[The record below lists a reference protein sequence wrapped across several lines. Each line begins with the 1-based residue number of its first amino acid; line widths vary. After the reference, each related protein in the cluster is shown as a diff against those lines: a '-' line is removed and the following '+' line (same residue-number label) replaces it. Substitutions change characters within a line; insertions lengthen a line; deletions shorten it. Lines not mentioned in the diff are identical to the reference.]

1 MNPSLD
7 KLSKFLRLEAER
19 GYDNRA
25 VVGGLQQM
33 LEPWAEEAK
42 ASNLADSSIELV
54 VSRLR
59 DYGRLSPNSRYE
71 SLQGLWNRLRTAH
84 PELADDLLI
93 KPPTGDA
100 PPPKAAEVI
109 KADILDA
116 PPPIKAAV
124 IKSDTGDTPPSIEAA
139 VIEADTQET
148 IETQDDLPSTP
159 LQESAEEK
167 TPPAAA
173 DAEKK
178 KSTPPSP
185 PVALTAPLTTVQGI
199 GPKSAKTLSKLGLE
213 NLGDLLWHLPRRYD
227 DYSQLETI
235 NRLWY
240 GQDVTVIGT
249 IEKIEMRAVRG
260 GRMKLTEAVVS
271 DGTGSLRVTWF
282 NQPWIA
288 NKLKPGRG
296 IVLSGKVDQY
306 LGRLTMNSPE
316 WEPLERHQLHT
327 NRIVP
332 VYPLTA
338 GVSGKWLRRV
348 IHSVV
353 QRLAPRVPDP
363 IPAEIRQ
370 SADLVPLSVAL
381 QQIHFP
387 DDQDQLK
394 KAQHRLAFG
403 EMFMLQLGVL
413 RQKQDWE
420 QLVSEPLQV
429 EDQWLDHFT
438 SNLPYTL
445 TNAQNGALDDIRVDM
460 ASSKPMN
467 RLLQGDVG
475 SGKTVVA
482 AAAIGIT
489 TANKAQSAFMAPTSI
504 LADQHFQTLRELL
517 PVSAQIPEESIRLL
531 IGATPEAEKN
541 EIRQGLE
548 DGVIQVIIGTHA
560 LIEDPVNF
568 KQLGLVIIDEQHRF
582 GVEQRA
588 ALRDKGQNPNLLVM
602 TATPIPRSL
611 ALTVFGDLDLTLLDE
626 MPPGRQPVD
635 TRVLL
640 PRERSRAHVFVDSQ
654 IEKGK
659 QAFII
664 YPLVEGSEKVQTKAA
679 VDEHQILQ
687 ENVFPSYKVGLL
699 HGRLR
704 QEEKE
709 QVMNAFRKGENDVL
723 VSTSVVEVGMDI
735 PNATV
740 MLIEGANHFGLAQ
753 LHQFRGRVGRGDSQ
767 SYCLLIPDR
776 DDDVEN
782 ARLTAMQATNDG
794 FELADLDLEQRGP
807 GDFLGTRQSGFA
819 QLRAAQLTDVRLIEK
834 ARREA
839 IRLFE
844 EDPELT
850 KPEHEAL
857 ALELARFWS
866 IEKGEVS

>member
-1 MNPSLD
+1 
-7 KLSKFLRLEAER
+7 
-19 GYDNRA
+19 
-25 VVGGLQQM
+25 
-33 LEPWAEEAK
+33 
-42 ASNLADSSIELV
+42 DSSIELV

-71 SLQGLWNRLRTAH
+71 SLRGLWNRLRETH
-84 PELADDLLI
+84 PELADNILL
-93 KPPTGDA
+93 KPPTGDLSPSEA
-100 PPPKAAEVI
+100 EAVIESDTLETTDPQEVI
-109 KADILDA
+109 ESETLGTIETRE
-116 PPPIKAAV
+116 V
-124 IKSDTGDTPPSIEAA
+124 TKSDTLETTDP
-139 VIEADTQET
+139 QEVT
-148 IETQDDLPSTP
+148 RSDALETTDPQEVTRSDALGTTETQDDLPSTP
-159 LQESAEEK
+159 LQDSADEK
-167 TPPAAA
+167 TVPAAVEL
-173 DAEKK
+173 EKK
-178 KSTPPSP
+178 QPAPPLP
-185 PVALTAPLTTVQGI
+185 PIAVTAPLTTVQGI
-199 GPKSAKTLSKLGLE
+199 GPKSAKTLSKLNLE

-249 IEKIEMRAVRG
+249 VEKIEMRVVRG

-288 NKLKPGRG
+288 SKLKPGQG
-296 IVLSGKVDQY
+296 IVLSGKIDQY
-306 LGRLTMNSPE
+306 LGRLTMSSPE

-353 QRLAPRVPDP
+353 QRLASRIPDP

-370 SADLVPLSVAL
+370 SAGLVPLSVAL

-387 DDQDQLK
+387 DDRDQLN

-403 EMFMLQLGVL
+403 EMFLLQLGVL

-420 QLVSEPLQV
+420 QLVSEPLPV
-429 EDQWLDHFT
+429 EDHWLDHFT
-438 SNLPYTL
+438 NNLPYTL
-445 TNAQNGALDDIRVDM
+445 TDAQKGALDDIRKDM
-460 ASSKPMN
+460 SSSKPMN

-482 AAAIGIT
+482 ATAIGISA
-489 TANKAQSAFMAPTSI
+489 ANKAQSAFMAPTSI

-517 PVSAQIPEESIRLL
+517 PVAAKIPETSIRLL

-541 EIRQGLE
+541 EIRQALE
-548 DGVIQVIIGTHA
+548 DGTIQVIIGTHA

-568 KQLGLVIIDEQHRF
+568 KRLGLVIIDEQHRF

-640 PRERSRAHVFVDSQ
+640 PGERSRAHAFVDSQ
-654 IEKGK
+654 IEIGK

-679 VDEHQILQ
+679 VDEHQTLQ

-709 QVMNAFRKGENDVL
+709 QVMDAFRKGEHEIL
-723 VSTSVVEVGMDI
+723 VSTSVVEVGVDI

-776 DDDVEN
+776 DDDTEN

-794 FELADLDLEQRGP
+794 FELAELDLEQRGP

-819 QLRAAQLTDVRLIEK
+819 QLRTAQLTDIRLIEK

-844 EDPELT
+844 VDPELT

-866 IEKGEVS
+866 IEKGEIS